1 MDWFYYF
8 CYLLFFLFALHIMCE
23 KFPVILTQVKYNKN
37 GKSVRYTI
45 SILKKVAYDKEHFLL
60 DQEDGKVLL
69 FIYVIN
75 HFFNM
80 NVRIL

>member
-1 MDWFYYF
+1 
-8 CYLLFFLFALHIMCE
+8 MCE

-45 SILKKVAYDKEHFLL
+45 SILKKVVYDKEHLL
-60 DQEDGKVLL
+60 WDKEDGKFLF
-69 FIYVIN
+69 FIYAIN
-75 HFFNM
+75 HLFNM